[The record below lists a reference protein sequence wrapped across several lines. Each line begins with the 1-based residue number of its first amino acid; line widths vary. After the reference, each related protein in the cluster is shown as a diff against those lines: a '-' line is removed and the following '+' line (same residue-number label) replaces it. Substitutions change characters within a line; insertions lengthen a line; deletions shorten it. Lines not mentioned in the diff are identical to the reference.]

1 MNVDWRTAK
10 SNRDAAAAMGDQV
23 EMNEWQDYLD
33 THFDYTE
40 LRSDWDDYEDDYDY
54 DYYQASY
61 DAESIYYGEEG

>member
-40 LRSDWDDYEDDYDY
+40 LRADWDDYEDDYDY